1 MSDLVKHLRAGAA
14 DGAHPLTLLSEAA
27 DEIDRL
33 RAELAEARRDAERY
47 RWLRNVASGSDWL
60 QMAEMTPEATE
71 SWIDAALSPTQA
83 AGE

>member
-1 MSDLVKHLRAGAA
+1 MIIPTVGRLVH
-14 DGAHPLTLLSEAA
+14 
-27 DEIDRL
+27 
-33 RAELAEARRDAERY
+33 Y
-47 RWLRNVASGSDWL
+47 RTSVNSAVTSDWL